1 MNKSGDDIRN
11 GKKAFFS
18 FLYMPGATNLQS
30 WKLIKGNANKNPENM
45 EILMWTMNPCCK
57 PV

>member
-1 MNKSGDDIRN
+1 MNKSGEDIRN

-30 WKLIKGNANKNPENM
+30 WKLIKGNANKNPENI
-45 EILMWTMNPCCK
+45 EILFERFIFT
-57 PV
+57 